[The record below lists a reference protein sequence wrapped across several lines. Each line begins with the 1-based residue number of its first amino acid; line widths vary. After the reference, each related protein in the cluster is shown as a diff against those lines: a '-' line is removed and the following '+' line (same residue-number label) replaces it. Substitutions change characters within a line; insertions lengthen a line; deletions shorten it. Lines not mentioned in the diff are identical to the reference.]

1 MPCRPQ
7 IMLKQRVI
15 TALALLGGLLLALF
29 LLPPLGWLTLVSLVG
44 AGAAW
49 EWGGLS
55 GLRDRMRGAFSVL
68 AGVVCLALGVF
79 LGLDGAPPF
88 QALALGATYLV
99 GAVFWLVLV
108 PLWLNQGWRIGH
120 PLVAALVGLVVL
132 VPGILALA
140 HLRAAGPWALLGALA
155 LVWIADIAA
164 YFSGRA
170 FGRHK
175 LAPGISPGK
184 TWEGAA
190 GAAAGVVIAGG
201 ATIIYLFP
209 GDIPLTVM
217 LSLAMFLVGL
227 TAISIEGDLFESML
241 KRQAGVKD
249 SGTILPG
256 HGGILDRIDSLTSTL
271 PFAGLLGLWLVH

>member
-1 MPCRPQ
+1 
-7 IMLKQRVI
+7 MLRQRVI
-15 TALALLGGLLLALF
+15 TALALLGGLLLGVFMLAP
-29 LLPPLGWLTLVSLVG
+29 LPWLVLVTLIG
-44 AGAAW
+44 CGAAW

-55 GLRDRMRGAFSVL
+55 GFRGWHRSGFSAL
-68 AGVVCLALGVF
+68 TGLVCLLLGVW
-79 LGLDGAPPF
+79 LGLDGEPPF
-88 QALALGATYLV
+88 QALALGASYLV
-99 GAVFWLVLV
+99 GALFWLVIGPV
-108 PLWLNQGWRIGH
+108 WLNRGWRMRQ

-164 YFSGRA
+164 YFAGRA

-190 GAAAGVVIAGG
+190 GAAVGVVFAGG

-209 GDIPLTVM
+209 GDIPAAVLA
-217 LSLAMFLVGL
+217 SLAMFLIAF

-241 KRQAGVKD
+241 KRQAGIKD
-249 SGTILPG
+249 SGAILPG

-271 PFAGLLGLWLVH
+271 PFAGLLGLFLVH

>member
-1 MPCRPQ
+1 
-7 IMLKQRVI
+7 MLKQRVI
-15 TALALLGGLLLALF
+15 TAFVLLGGLLVGVF
-29 LLPPLGWLTLVSLVG
+29 LLPALAWLLLVSLVG
-44 AGAAW
+44 CGAAW

-55 GLRDRMRGAFSVL
+55 GLHRWQRGAFSALLGAVCVL
-68 AGVVCLALGVF
+68 LGMYM
-79 LGLDGAPPF
+79 GLDGAPPF
-88 QALALGATYLV
+88 HALALGASYLV
-99 GAVFWLVLV
+99 GAAFWLLV
-108 PLWLNQGWRIGH
+108 GPIWLNQGWRIRH

-155 LVWIADIAA
+155 VVWIADIAA
-164 YFSGRA
+164 YFSGRT

-175 LAPGISPGK
+175 LAPVISPGK

-190 GAAAGVVIAGG
+190 GAATGVVIAGG
-201 ATIIYLFP
+201 ATFIYLFP
-209 GDIPLTVM
+209 GEIPLTVL
-217 LSLAMFLVGL
+217 LSLAVFLVGL